1 MERVLIADQ
10 DALQGKIAHLNCYT
24 GIEQLCVVSDWDRT
38 LTKARTEDGQD
49 ATSYS
54 AIAHGAYLGEA
65 YRVEMDRL
73 YARYR
78 PIEISQTI
86 SHREKQQAM
95 RDWWM
100 AALAMMQKY
109 GLTEE
114 IIEDIAVR
122 DFMRLRDGA
131 IDFFNILADREIPLL
146 ILSAGIGNAI
156 SKFLNVRALLT
167 SNVTVTANK
176 LIFDTQG
183 IVAGFCEPV
192 IHSFNK
198 ARHASTPQ
206 GYVLLL
212 GDTIEDAQMVND
224 ADATRVIRMGFL
236 NEAVE
241 ENSAAYLRAY
251 DIVICND
258 ASMAPV
264 IELLA
269 SLASPE
275 ETS

>member
-1 MERVLIADQ
+1 MDHVLIADQ
-10 DALQGKIAHLNCYT
+10 VALQDKIAQLKSQTKN
-24 GIEQLCVVSDWDRT
+24 EQLCVVSDWDRT

-73 YARYR
+73 YAQYR

-86 SHREKQQAM
+86 SHREKQKAM

-114 IIEDIAVR
+114 VIEDIAIR
-122 DFMRLRDGA
+122 DFMRLRDGS
-131 IDFFNILADREIPLL
+131 IDLFKILADREIPLL
-146 ILSAGIGNAI
+146 ILSAGIGNVIA
-156 SKFLNVRALLT
+156 KYLKVRALLT
-167 SNVTVTANK
+167 SNVAITANK
-176 LIFDTQG
+176 LIFEQG
-183 IVAGFCEPV
+183 AVAGYCEPV

-198 ARHASTPQ
+198 ARHASVPQ
-206 GYVLLL
+206 GCVLLI

-224 ADATRVIRMGFL
+224 TQANCIIRVGFL
-236 NEAVE
+236 NESVE
-241 ENSAAYLRAY
+241 ENSATYLRAY
-251 DIVICND
+251 DVVICND
-258 ASMAPV
+258 ASMVPV
-264 IELLA
+264 IELL
-269 SLASPE
+269 
-275 ETS
+275 ETLCL

>member
-10 DALQGKIAHLNCYT
+10 DALQRKIAQLNSHTRT
-24 GIEQLCVVSDWDRT
+24 GQLCVVSDWDRT

-54 AIAHGAYLGEA
+54 VIAHGAYLGEA
-65 YRVEMDRL
+65 YRGEMDRL

-86 SHREKQQAM
+86 PHRKKQKAM
-95 RDWWM
+95 RDWWA

-109 GLTEE
+109 GLTED
-114 IIEDIAVR
+114 IIADIAIR
-122 DFMRLRDGA
+122 DFMRLRDGS
-131 IDFFNILADREIPLL
+131 IDLFKILADREIPLS
-146 ILSAGIGNAI
+146 ILSAGIGNVI
-156 SKFLNVRALLT
+156 SKFLKVRSLLT
-167 SNVTVTANK
+167 SNVTITANK
-176 LIFDTQG
+176 LVFDTHG
-183 IVAGFCEPV
+183 AVAGFCEPV

-198 ARHASTPQ
+198 ARHASTPRS
-206 GYVLLL
+206 YVLLL

-224 ADATRVIRMGFL
+224 VDTDCVIRVGFL
-236 NEAVE
+236 NESVE
-241 ENSAAYLRAY
+241 ENRAAYLRAY

-264 IELLA
+264 IELLRK
-269 SLASPE
+269 SLD
-275 ETS
+275 TI

>member
-1 MERVLIADQ
+1 MDHVLIADEV
-10 DALQGKIAHLNCYT
+10 ALQDKIAHFQRI

-54 AIAHGAYLGEA
+54 AIAHGAYLGET

-78 PIEISQTI
+78 PIETSQTI
-86 SHREKQQAM
+86 SHRKKQNAM

-100 AALAMMQKY
+100 TALAMMQKY
-109 GLTEE
+109 GLTED
-114 IIEDIAVR
+114 IIEDIAIR

-131 IDFFNILADREIPLL
+131 IDLFKILADRDIPLL
-146 ILSAGIGNAI
+146 ILSAGIGNVI
-156 SKFLNVRALLT
+156 SKFLNVRSLLT
-167 SNVTVTANK
+167 SNVTITANK

-183 IVAGFCEPV
+183 ALAGFSEPV

-206 GYVLLL
+206 GCVLLM
-212 GDTIEDAQMVND
+212 GDTIEDAQMVNNAD
-224 ADATRVIRMGFL
+224 ADSVIRVGFL
-236 NEAVE
+236 NESVE
-241 ENSAAYLRAY
+241 ENRAAYLRAY

-258 ASMAPV
+258 ASMTPV
-264 IELLA
+264 IELLEVLC
-269 SLASPE
+269 S
-275 ETS
+275 

>member
-1 MERVLIADQ
+1 MDHVLIADQ
-10 DALQGKIAHLNCYT
+10 AALQDKIAQLKSQTKN
-24 GIEQLCVVSDWDRT
+24 EQLCVVSDWDRT

-86 SHREKQQAM
+86 SHRKKQKAM
-95 RDWWM
+95 RDWWA

-109 GLTEE
+109 GLTED
-114 IIEDIAVR
+114 IIEDIAAR
-122 DFMRLRDGA
+122 EFMRLRDSA
-131 IDFFNILADREIPLL
+131 TDFFNILADRDIPLL
-146 ILSAGIGNAI
+146 ILSAGIGNVI
-156 SKFLNVRALLT
+156 SKFLKVRALLT

-183 IVAGFCEPV
+183 VVAGFCEPV

-198 ARHASTPQ
+198 ARHASNPQ
-206 GYVLLL
+206 GCVLLL
-212 GDTIEDAQMVND
+212 GDTIEDAQMVTD
-224 ADATRVIRMGFL
+224 ADADCVIRMGFL

-241 ENSAAYLRAY
+241 ENRAAYLRAY

-258 ASMAPV
+258 ASMKPV
-264 IELLA
+264 IKLLRRPFDT
-269 SLASPE
+269 L
-275 ETS
+275 

>member
-1 MERVLIADQ
+1 MERVLIADKVV
-10 DALQGKIAHLNCYT
+10 LQGKIAQLNSHTRT
-24 GIEQLCVVSDWDRT
+24 GQLCVVSDWDRT

-54 AIAHGAYLGEA
+54 VIAHGAYLGET

-86 SHREKQQAM
+86 SHRKKQKAM

-114 IIEDIAVR
+114 IIEDIAIR
-122 DFMRLRDGA
+122 DFMRLRDGS
-131 IDFFNILADREIPLL
+131 IDLFKILADREIPLS
-146 ILSAGIGNAI
+146 ILSAGIGNVI
-156 SKFLNVRALLT
+156 SKFLKVRSLLT
-167 SNVTVTANK
+167 ANVTITANK
-176 LIFDTQG
+176 LIFDTHG
-183 IVAGFCEPV
+183 AVAEFCEPI

-206 GYVLLL
+206 SYVLLL

-224 ADATRVIRMGFL
+224 ADADCIIRVGFL
-236 NEAVE
+236 NESIE
-241 ENSAAYLRAY
+241 ENRAAYLRAY

-258 ASMAPV
+258 ASMTPV
-264 IELLA
+264 IELLRK
-269 SLASPE
+269 SLD
-275 ETS
+275 TI

>member
-1 MERVLIADQ
+1 MERVLIVDEV
-10 DALQGKIAHLNCYT
+10 ALQDKIAQLNSHT
-24 GIEQLCVVSDWDRT
+24 KIDQLCVVSDWDRT

-54 AIAHGAYLGEA
+54 VIAHGAYLGEA

-78 PIEISQTI
+78 PIEISQTTI
-86 SHREKQQAM
+86 SHREKQKAM

-114 IIEDIAVR
+114 IIEDIAIR
-122 DFMRLRDGA
+122 DFMRLRDGS
-131 IDFFNILADREIPLL
+131 IDLFKILADREIPLL
-146 ILSAGIGNAI
+146 ILSAGIGNII
-156 SKFLNVRALLT
+156 SKFLGVRALLT
-167 SNVTVTANK
+167 SNVTITANK
-176 LIFDTQG
+176 LIFDTHG
-183 IVAGFCEPV
+183 AVAGFCEPV

-198 ARHASTPQ
+198 ARHASTPRN
-206 GYVLLL
+206 YVLLL

-224 ADATRVIRMGFL
+224 ADADGVIRVGFL

-241 ENSAAYLRAY
+241 ENRAVYQRAY
-251 DIVICND
+251 DVVICND

-264 IELLA
+264 IELLEA
-269 SLASPE
+269 VLKGGKI
-275 ETS
+275 

>member
-1 MERVLIADQ
+1 MDHVLIADEEV
-10 DALQGKIAHLNCYT
+10 LQGKIAQLNSHIGT
-24 GIEQLCVVSDWDRT
+24 EQLCVVSDWDRT

-54 AIAHGAYLGEA
+54 VIAHGAYLGEA

-86 SHREKQQAM
+86 SHREKQKAM

-109 GLTEE
+109 GLTED
-114 IIEDIAVR
+114 IIEDIAIR
-122 DFMRLRDGA
+122 DFMRLRDGS
-131 IDFFNILADREIPLL
+131 IDLFKILADREIPLS
-146 ILSAGIGNAI
+146 ILSAGIGNVI
-156 SKFLNVRALLT
+156 SKFLKVRSLLT
-167 SNVTVTANK
+167 ANVTIKANK
-176 LIFDTQG
+176 LIFDTHG
-183 IVAGFCEPV
+183 AVAGFCEPV

-198 ARHASTPQ
+198 ARHASTPP
-206 GYVLLL
+206 GCALLL
-212 GDTIEDAQMVND
+212 GDTIEDAQMVNNAD
-224 ADATRVIRMGFL
+224 ADSVIRVGFL
-236 NEAVE
+236 NESIE

-258 ASMAPV
+258 ASIVPV
-264 IELLA
+264 IELLEV
-269 SLASPE
+269 LLKGGKM
-275 ETS
+275 

>member
-1 MERVLIADQ
+1 MDNVLIADEV
-10 DALQGKIAHLNCYT
+10 ALQDKIAQMNSHT
-24 GIEQLCVVSDWDRT
+24 GTEQLCVVSDWDRT

-54 AIAHGAYLGEA
+54 VIAHGAYLGEA

-86 SHREKQQAM
+86 SHRKKQKAM

-114 IIEDIAVR
+114 IIEDIAAR
-122 DFMRLRDGA
+122 EFMRLRDSA
-131 IDFFNILADREIPLL
+131 IDFFNILANRDIPLL

-156 SKFLNVRALLT
+156 SKFLKIRALLT
-167 SNVTVTANK
+167 TNMTVTANK
-176 LIFDTQG
+176 LIFDTHG
-183 IVAGFCEPV
+183 AVAGFCEPV

-198 ARHASTPQ
+198 ARHASAPR
-206 GYVLLL
+206 GNVLLL

-224 ADATRVIRMGFL
+224 ADADSVIRVGFL
-236 NEAVE
+236 NESVK

-264 IELLA
+264 IELLRKF
-269 SLASPE
+269 LD
-275 ETS
+275 TL

>member
-1 MERVLIADQ
+1 MTMERVSIADEV
-10 DALQGKIAHLNCYT
+10 ALQDKIAQLNSHT
-24 GIEQLCVVSDWDRT
+24 EIEQLCVVSDWDRT

-86 SHREKQQAM
+86 SHQKKQQAM
-95 RDWWM
+95 RDWWT

-114 IIEDIAVR
+114 IIEDIAIR
-122 DFMRLRDGA
+122 DFMRLRDSA
-131 IDFFNILADREIPLL
+131 IDFFNILANRDIPLL

-156 SKFLNVRALLT
+156 SKFLKERSLLT
-167 SNVTVTANK
+167 ANVTITANK
-176 LIFDTQG
+176 LIFDTHG
-183 IVAGFCEPV
+183 AVAGFCEPV

-198 ARHASTPQ
+198 ARHANTPRAC
-206 GYVLLL
+206 VLLL

-224 ADATRVIRMGFL
+224 TDADCVIRVGFL
-236 NEAVE
+236 NESVE
-241 ENSAAYLRAY
+241 ENRVTYQRAY

-264 IELLA
+264 IELLRIY
-269 SLASPE
+269 LD
-275 ETS
+275 TL

>member
-1 MERVLIADQ
+1 MERVLIADPI
-10 DALQGKIAHLNCYT
+10 ALQDKIAQFQHAKT
-24 GIEQLCVVSDWDRT
+24 RQLCVVSDWDRT

-54 AIAHGAYLGEA
+54 VIAHGAYLGEA

-78 PIEISQTI
+78 PIEISQKI
-86 SHREKQQAM
+86 SHRKKQKAM
-95 RDWWM
+95 HDWWM
-100 AALAMMQKY
+100 AALEMMQKY

-114 IIEDIAVR
+114 IIEDIAAR
-122 DFMRLRDGA
+122 EFMRLRDSA
-131 IDFFNILADREIPLL
+131 TDFFNILSNRDIPLL
-146 ILSAGIGNAI
+146 ILSAGIDNVI
-156 SKFLNVRALLT
+156 SKFLNVRSLLT

-176 LIFDTQG
+176 LVFDAQG
-183 IVAGFCEPV
+183 ALAGFCEPI

-198 ARHASTPQ
+198 ARPASAPR
-206 GYVLLL
+206 GCVLLI

-224 ADATRVIRMGFL
+224 ADADCLIRVGFL
-236 NEAVE
+236 NEAIK
-241 ENSAAYLRAY
+241 ENSATYLCAY

-264 IELLA
+264 IELLRR
-269 SLASPE
+269 SLD
-275 ETS
+275 TL

>member
-1 MERVLIADQ
+1 MERVLIADEV
-10 DALQGKIAHLNCYT
+10 ALQGKIAQLNSHT
-24 GIEQLCVVSDWDRT
+24 KTEQLCVVSDWDRT

-54 AIAHGAYLGEA
+54 VIAHGAYLGET

-86 SHREKQQAM
+86 SHREKQKAM

-114 IIEDIAVR
+114 IIEDIAIR
-122 DFMRLRDGA
+122 NFMRLRDGS
-131 IDFFNILADREIPLL
+131 INFFNILSDREIPLL
-146 ILSAGIGNAI
+146 ILSAGIGNVI
-156 SKFLNVRALLT
+156 SKFLKVRSLLT
-167 SNVTVTANK
+167 SNVTITANK
-176 LIFDTQG
+176 LIFDTHG
-183 IVAGFCEPV
+183 AVAGFCEPV

-198 ARHASTPQ
+198 ARRTSTPRS
-206 GYVLLL
+206 YVLLL
-212 GDTIEDAQMVND
+212 GDTIEDAQMVSN
-224 ADATRVIRMGFL
+224 ADKDCVIRVGFL

-241 ENSAAYLRAY
+241 ENRAAYLRAY

-264 IELLA
+264 IELLRK
-269 SLASPE
+269 SLD
-275 ETS
+275 TI

>member
-1 MERVLIADQ
+1 MERVLIADP
-10 DALQGKIAHLNCYT
+10 DALQDKIAQLNYYT

-95 RDWWM
+95 RNWWM

-109 GLTEE
+109 GLTEK

-146 ILSAGIGNAI
+146 ILSAGIGNVI

-176 LIFDTQG
+176 LIFDAHG

-264 IELLA
+264 IELLRS
-269 SLASPE
+269 SLD
-275 ETS
+275 TL

>member
-1 MERVLIADQ
+1 MTMDHVLIADQ
-10 DALQGKIAHLNCYT
+10 AALQDKIAQLKSQTKN
-24 GIEQLCVVSDWDRT
+24 EQLCVVSDWDRT

-86 SHREKQQAM
+86 SHREKQKAM

-114 IIEDIAVR
+114 VIEDIAIR
-122 DFMRLRDGA
+122 DFMRLRDGS
-131 IDFFNILADREIPLL
+131 IDLFKILADREIPLL
-146 ILSAGIGNAI
+146 ILSAGIGNVIA
-156 SKFLNVRALLT
+156 KYLKVRALLT
-167 SNVTVTANK
+167 SNVAITANK
-176 LIFDTQG
+176 LIFDTHG
-183 IVAGFCEPV
+183 AVAGFCEPV

-198 ARHASTPQ
+198 ARHASVPRSC
-206 GYVLLL
+206 VLLI

-224 ADATRVIRMGFL
+224 TQANCIIRVGFL
-236 NEAVE
+236 NESVE
-241 ENSAAYLRAY
+241 ENSATYLRAY
-251 DIVICND
+251 DVVICND
-258 ASMAPV
+258 ASMVPV
-264 IELLA
+264 IELL
-269 SLASPE
+269 
-275 ETS
+275 ETLCL

>member
-1 MERVLIADQ
+1 MDHVLIADEVVLQ
-10 DALQGKIAHLNCYT
+10 DKIAQLNSHT
-24 GIEQLCVVSDWDRT
+24 EIEELCVVSDWDRT

-54 AIAHGAYLGEA
+54 VIAHGAYLGEA

-86 SHREKQQAM
+86 SHRKKQKAM
-95 RDWWM
+95 RDWWA

-109 GLTEE
+109 GLTEN
-114 IIEDIAVR
+114 IIEDIAIR
-122 DFMRLRDGA
+122 DFMRLRDGS
-131 IDFFNILADREIPLL
+131 IDLFKILSDREIPLS
-146 ILSAGIGNAI
+146 ILSAGIGNVI
-156 SKFLNVRALLT
+156 SKFLKVRSLLT
-167 SNVTVTANK
+167 SNVTITANK
-176 LIFDTQG
+176 LIFDTHG
-183 IVAGFCEPV
+183 SVAGFCEPV

-198 ARHASTPQ
+198 ARHASTPRR
-206 GYVLLL
+206 YVLLL

-224 ADATRVIRMGFL
+224 ADADSVIRVGFL

-241 ENSAAYLRAY
+241 ENRATYLRAY

-264 IELLA
+264 IELLRK
-269 SLASPE
+269 SLD
-275 ETS
+275 TI

>member
-1 MERVLIADQ
+1 MDHVLIADQ
-10 DALQGKIAHLNCYT
+10 AALQDKIAHLNSLMEN
-24 GIEQLCVVSDWDRT
+24 EQLCVVSDWDRT

-65 YRVEMDRL
+65 YRIEMDRL

-100 AALAMMQKY
+100 AALAMMRKY

-114 IIEDIAVR
+114 MIEDIAMR

-131 IDFFNILADREIPLL
+131 IVFFNTLADRDIPLF
-146 ILSAGIGNAI
+146 ILSAGIGNVI
-156 SKFLNVRALLT
+156 SKFLNVRSLLT

-176 LIFDTQG
+176 LIFDTHG
-183 IVAGFCEPV
+183 AVTGFCEPV

-198 ARHASTPQ
+198 ARHASTPR

-224 ADATRVIRMGFL
+224 TDADCVIRVGFL

-241 ENSAAYLRAY
+241 ENRAAYQRAY

-264 IELLA
+264 IELL
-269 SLASPE
+269 
-275 ETS
+275 ETLCP